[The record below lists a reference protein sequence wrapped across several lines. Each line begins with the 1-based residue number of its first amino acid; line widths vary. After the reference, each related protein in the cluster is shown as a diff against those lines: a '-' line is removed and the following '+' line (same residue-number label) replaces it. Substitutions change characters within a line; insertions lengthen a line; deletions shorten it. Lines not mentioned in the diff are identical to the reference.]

1 MPLLLKRKWQTWLY
15 LYMCLHMYL
24 FLSLY
29 LYMCLHMYL
38 FLSLSLSLPLP
49 LFLSLLGK
57 AAAAFFL
64 VSSFFQ
70 IRPDQAFGRRND
82 DAPSGGR

>member
-1 MPLLLKRKWQTWLY
+1 MLLLLKRKWQTWLY

-24 FLSLY
+24 FLSL
-29 LYMCLHMYL
+29 
-38 FLSLSLSLPLP
+38 SLSLSL
-49 LFLSLLGK
+49 FLLGK

>member
-1 MPLLLKRKWQTWLY
+1 MLLLLKRKWQTWLY

-24 FLSLY
+24 FLSLP
-29 LYMCLHMYL
+29 LPLSL
-38 FLSLSLSLPLP
+38 FLSLPLSL
-49 LFLSLLGK
+49 FLLGK

-70 IRPDQAFGRRND
+70 IRPDQAIRAAERGR
-82 DAPSGGR
+82 PL

>member
-1 MPLLLKRKWQTWLY
+1 MLLLLKRKWQTWQMLLLLKRKWQTWLY

-24 FLSLY
+24 FL
-29 LYMCLHMYL
+29 
-38 FLSLSLSLPLP
+38 FLSLF
-49 LFLSLLGK
+49 LFLLGK

-70 IRPDQAFGRRND
+70 IQPDQAFGRRND

>member
-1 MPLLLKRKWQTWLY
+1 MLLLLKRKWQTWLY

-24 FLSLY
+24 FLPPY
-29 LYMCLHMYL
+29 
-38 FLSLSLSLPLP
+38 LSLSL
-49 LFLSLLGK
+49 FLLGK

-70 IRPDQAFGRRND
+70 IRPDQAIRAAER
-82 DAPSGGR
+82 

>member
-1 MPLLLKRKWQTWLY
+1 
-15 LYMCLHMYL
+15 MCLHMYL
-24 FLSLY
+24 Y
-29 LYMCLHMYL
+29 
-38 FLSLSLSLPLP
+38 LSLSLSL
-49 LFLSLLGK
+49 FLSLFLLGK

-70 IRPDQAFGRRND
+70 IQPDQAFGRRNE

>member
-1 MPLLLKRKWQTWLY
+1 MLLLLKGKWQTWQMLLLLKRKWQTWLY
-15 LYMCLHMYL
+15 LYLCLHMYL
-24 FLSLY
+24 YLSL
-29 LYMCLHMYL
+29 
-38 FLSLSLSLPLP
+38 F
-49 LFLSLLGK
+49 LLGK

>member
-1 MPLLLKRKWQTWLY
+1 
-15 LYMCLHMYL
+15 MCLHMYL
-24 FLSLY
+24 FL
-29 LYMCLHMYL
+29 
-38 FLSLSLSLPLP
+38 FLSLF
-49 LFLSLLGK
+49 LFLFLLGK

-70 IRPDQAFGRRND
+70 IRPDPAFGRQND